1 MSDEPPFRRTPN
13 PPVERAS
20 TVLIARA
27 EDLYGMEPPPYGRFG
42 HTVHRDLCAAF
53 TKLAGGADTTLVSSG
68 LQACTTAIL
77 ALVKSGDHVLISDN
91 VYGPNRGFC
100 QTALKRLGVDAEF
113 YDPHIGA
120 NIASLMRPNTTLV
133 FLESPGSLTLEIQDV
148 PAITAAARA
157 GGALSVIDDTWSG
170 GVFLKPLALG
180 VDVVAHAATKY
191 PSGASDV
198 FLGAI
203 IAREAHVTAR
213 IRHYAR
219 STGAHVSPDDAYL
232 VLRGMRTLEMRLAHH
247 QASALA
253 LTDWLAARPQIARVI
268 YPARADH
275 PDHAIWRR
283 DFTGA
288 SGVFSVEFAPMSRER
303 INAFLNALQVI
314 ALGFSFGGFE
324 SLAILCDPQLKR
336 DHANWDTAGPLV
348 RFSVGL
354 EPVDELIADLERG
367 LAALGQ

>member
-20 TVLIARA
+20 TVLIERA
-27 EDLYGMEPPPYGRFG
+27 EDLYGQEPPPYGRFG
-42 HTVHRDLCAAF
+42 HTVHRDLRAAF

-68 LQACTTAIL
+68 LQACTSAIL
-77 ALVKSGDHVLISDN
+77 ALVKAGDHVLISDS

-100 QTALKRLGVDAEF
+100 QTTLKRLGVQAEF
-113 YDPHIGA
+113 YDPHMGA
-120 NIASLMRPNTTLV
+120 DIANLMRPNTTLV

-148 PAITAAARA
+148 PAITAAAHA
-157 GGALSVIDDTWSG
+157 AGALTVIDDTWSG

-203 IAREAHVTAR
+203 ISREAHVAAR
-213 IRHYAR
+213 IQHYAR
-219 STGAHVSPDDAYL
+219 ATGACVSPDDAYL
-232 VLRGMRTLEMRLAHH
+232 VLRGMHTLELRLAQH
-247 QASALA
+247 QESALA
-253 LTDWLAARPQIARVI
+253 LTDWLAARPEIDRAI

-275 PDHAIWRR
+275 PDHALWRR

-288 SGVFSVEFAPMSRER
+288 SGLFSVVFTPMSRDR
-303 INAFLNALQVI
+303 INGFLNALEVI

-324 SLAILCDPQLKR
+324 SLAIVCDPQLRR
-336 DHANWDTAGPLV
+336 DHADWTSGGPLV

-354 EPVDELIADLERG
+354 EPVDVLIADLQRG
-367 LAALGQ
+367 FAALGG